1 MTYTGGK
8 MHNKTSKKHHISS
21 VGSRAEVFHGKAM
34 HTSGGLEKHHLKKNK
49 HGSIVSKK
57 ASRTAKRKKT
67 IRRLHNAGYKA
78 KKGEF
83 KLFKKSSKKQRGGY
97 QCPGGFYDS
106 KVGLPASTQALYCP
120 GGLQKHDAAHPA
132 EQY

>member
-83 KLFKKSSKKQRGGY
+83 KLFKKSSKKRGGE
-97 QCPGGFYDS
+97 CG
-106 KVGLPASTQALYCP
+106 VASTAGAYP
-120 GGLQKHDAAHPA
+120 GSYPENLPLNGP
-132 EQY
+132 